1 MIGHKVD
8 SKNFSHNH
16 YRDTE
21 NFKLKPLSNKGML
34 NFSCHPGVSCFNKC
48 CHEIDVILTPL
59 DILRLK
65 TQLKIK
71 SGEFLNEYTY
81 FQQIK
86 GTGIPLVKLQM
97 KEKSKGACI
106 FLDEKI
112 GCTVYKNRPLVCR
125 TYPVGSASMD
135 PRQGESKESRFIIKE
150 EMCKGHE
157 EKKEWKLEDWMKDQG
172 AKDIEDFNKPW
183 LETVAKLKA
192 INLDDK
198 HQHQI
203 SLFIMACYD
212 LDTFHDF
219 VFKSSLLKK
228 FKVEKEMASSIKKD
242 HEKLLQFGILWLQFA
257 LFGEGPLQPNNTV

>member
-8 SKNFSHNH
+8 SKNISHNH

-21 NFKLKPLSNKGML
+21 NFKLKPLSNKGMF

-59 DILRLK
+59 DIFRLK

-86 GTGIPLVKLQM
+86 GTGI
-97 KEKSKGACI
+97 
-106 FLDEKI
+106 
-112 GCTVYKNRPLVCR
+112 
-125 TYPVGSASMD
+125 VGSASMD

-203 SLFIMACYD
+203 SLFIMVCYD
-212 LDTFHDF
+212 LDTYHDF

-228 FKVEKEMASSIKKD
+228 FDIEKNIRSSIKKD
-242 HEKLLQFGILWLQFA
+242 QEKLLQFGFKWLQFA
-257 LFGEGPLQPNNTV
+257 LFGEGPLLPKDSASTNPLPSPTYT

>member
-1 MIGHKVD
+1 
-8 SKNFSHNH
+8 
-16 YRDTE
+16 
-21 NFKLKPLSNKGML
+21 
-34 NFSCHPGVSCFNKC
+34 
-48 CHEIDVILTPL
+48 
-59 DILRLK
+59 
-65 TQLKIK
+65 
-71 SGEFLNEYTY
+71 
-81 FQQIK
+81 
-86 GTGIPLVKLQM
+86 
-97 KEKSKGACI
+97 
-106 FLDEKI
+106 
-112 GCTVYKNRPLVCR
+112 
-125 TYPVGSASMD
+125 
-135 PRQGESKESRFIIKE
+135 
-150 EMCKGHE
+150 
-157 EKKEWKLEDWMKDQG
+157 MKDQG

-228 FKVEKEMASSIKKD
+228 FKVDKEMASSIKKD

>member
-1 MIGHKVD
+1 M
-8 SKNFSHNH
+8 
-16 YRDTE
+16 
-21 NFKLKPLSNKGML
+21 
-34 NFSCHPGVSCFNKC
+34 
-48 CHEIDVILTPL
+48 
-59 DILRLK
+59 
-65 TQLKIK
+65 
-71 SGEFLNEYTY
+71 
-81 FQQIK
+81 
-86 GTGIPLVKLQM
+86 KLQM
-97 KEKSKGACI
+97 KEKSEGACI

-257 LFGEGPLQPNNTV
+257 LFGEGPLQPNNTA